1 MLVSTVNVACSVYMR
16 GSRKF
21 SEGIGGLRK
30 NFVFQKAYFQEFK
43 FVNLINLMFLKKQG
57 FCLVYYLI

>member
-1 MLVSTVNVACSVYMR
+1 MLVSTVNVTYSVYMR

-43 FVNLINLMFLKKQG
+43 VNLINLMFLKKYPRM
-57 FCLVYYLI
+57 L

>member
-1 MLVSTVNVACSVYMR
+1 MLVSTVNVTCSVYMR

-21 SEGIGGLRK
+21 SEKIGGLRK

-43 FVNLINLMFLKKQG
+43 FVNLINLMFLKKYP
-57 FCLVYYLI
+57 CML

>member
-1 MLVSTVNVACSVYMR
+1 MLVSTVKVTCSVYMR

-43 FVNLINLMFLKKQG
+43 VNLINLMF
-57 FCLVYYLI
+57 

>member
-1 MLVSTVNVACSVYMR
+1 MLVSTVNVTCSVYMR

-43 FVNLINLMFLKKQG
+43 FVNLINLMF
-57 FCLVYYLI
+57 